1 MPIRDLKDAEL
12 TARLHANGA
21 ADSARPIKRQ
31 GDEKRGTSETRLEKF
46 AAKVRPEP
54 LKKPVTDRR
63 RKRKSTADIAVP
75 NRQFN
80 MSALRFGLRGLDIV
94 LVCAIIALGIWN
106 GYSGVNGRGVL
117 APIAASILGSVIFIA
132 ALFISNAYRFNA
144 CLLYTSPSPRDAT
157 LSRMP
162 SSA

>member
-12 TARLHANGA
+12 SARLHANNA
-21 ADSARPIKRQ
+21 VEEPVRQVNRQ
-31 GDEKRGTSETRLEKF
+31 GDEKRGSSDTRLEKF

-54 LKKPVTDRR
+54 KKPVVDRR
-63 RKRKSTADIAVP
+63 RKRKSTADIKVP
-75 NRQFN
+75 SRQFN

-106 GYSGVNGRGVL
+106 GYSGVNGRGVI
-117 APIAASILGSVIFIA
+117 APIAASILGS
-132 ALFISNAYRFNA
+132 